1 MCKQVEVI
9 YYSLYTPKIY
19 SSLLEVYFSQPKI
32 GCIHINK
39 WREEALFIQSNM
51 KYMKKLTLLLFS
63 FRLFC
68 LVIFIYQAWNS
79 FDDYSEKRTLSDIG
93 FTKQDKVPLPSI
105 CITTRKFSH
114 VSFNSTFN
122 ITYGEYSDGK
132 WKASGLSEREL
143 WESVSPKLPNLIEK
157 IKFSKKIE
165 NDTERAEQIKISVED
180 LNNSSSGVDI
190 ERKDYYMNPRIFCL
204 TPRNLI

>member
-1 MCKQVEVI
+1 
-9 YYSLYTPKIY
+9 
-19 SSLLEVYFSQPKI
+19 
-32 GCIHINK
+32 
-39 WREEALFIQSNM
+39 
-51 KYMKKLTLLLFS
+51 MKKLTLLLFS
-63 FRLFC
+63 FRLSC
-68 LVIFIYQAWNS
+68 LVIFIYQAWIS

-93 FTKQDKVPLPSI
+93 FIKPDRFPLPSI
-105 CITTRKFSH
+105 CITTKQFSH
-114 VSFNSTFN
+114 VSFNSITF
-122 ITYGEYSDGK
+122 GEYKDGK

-165 NDTERAEQIKISVED
+165 NDTENAEQIKISVED